1 MFILLD
7 FRYQNEFVLH
17 FFMAFFIH
25 AFVPLVLTPNNI
37 KVFLQN
43 TEQITFLNS
52 FFFFSLM

>member
-25 AFVPLVLTPNNI
+25 AFVPLVLTFNNI
-37 KVFLQN
+37 KVLSIL
-43 TEQITFLNS
+43 TEQVTFLNS
-52 FFFFSLM
+52 FFSLV

>member
-25 AFVPLVLTPNNI
+25 AFVPLVLTFNNI
-37 KVFLQN
+37 KVLSIL
-43 TEQITFLNS
+43 TEQVTFLNS